1 MDFTPEEAVPLVLEK
16 GTTFPIKKGAYGAT
30 DAEATWKHVEASV
43 VAGIKRRGFKGRLVV
58 KTRKMVRARYSCLLC
73 GVRQIENSH
82 DLHVDGSETK
92 YRHGSKRPE
101 KGRCFSKLLP
111 LSTIDVCQH
120 AGECLRYLIMS
131 DVKHKLQHFSPG
143 LFRGFSVFLITLFLG
158 AFVCT
163 YIAENVS
170 QHSNFTTA
178 TFRPR
183 VSRGTCRAGAVG

>member
-1 MDFTPEEAVPLVLEK
+1 MVQQMQKPHGNMWRLASLQGLNAVVSRDAWLSRREKWREPETLACCAACVRLKTPMMY
-16 GTTFPIKKGAYGAT
+16 I
-30 DAEATWKHVEASV
+30 
-43 VAGIKRRGFKGRLVV
+43 
-58 KTRKMVRARYSCLLC
+58 
-73 GVRQIENSH
+73 
-82 DLHVDGSETK
+82 HVDGSETK

-111 LSTIDVCQH
+111 LSTIVVCQH
-120 AGECLRYLIMS
+120 AGECLRCLIMS
-131 DVKHKLQHFSPG
+131 DVNHKLQHFSPG
-143 LFRGFSVFLITLFLG
+143 LFRGFSVFLVTLFLG